1 MEIMGNLWQVGGA
14 EYTSVEDAAIYLIRF
29 GEKAA
34 LIDAGC
40 GGAHDS
46 LAANISDI
54 LPPDVEIE
62 YLFLTHCHYDHT
74 GGAAAVRDQ
83 FGCRIVA
90 HELDASFL
98 EDGDSTVTAANWYD
112 ARMEPLK
119 IDIKIK
125 NIEETFKVGAGR
137 IVAHHCPGHSPG
149 SVVYLAE
156 LGSNLVI
163 QVTAANWYGARM
175 NPLKIDTK
183 IKERKQ
189 TFQVGSG
196 ELTAYHC
203 PGHSPGSVVYLAK
216 LKSNRVLFGQDV
228 HGPLDASFLS
238 HRDDYICSLNFMMG
252 LEADILC
259 EGHFGVY
266 QGKNEVNQFI
276 RTYLDG

>member
-34 LIDAGC
+34 LIDAGG

-90 HELDASFL
+90 HELDACYL
-98 EDGDSTVTAANWYD
+98 EDGDSIVTAANWYG

-119 IDIKIK
+119 IDIKIQ
-125 NIEETFKVGAGR
+125 NIEETFKVGAGT

-149 SVVYLAE
+149 SLVYLAE
-156 LGSNLVI
+156 LESNL
-163 QVTAANWYGARM
+163 
-175 NPLKIDTK
+175 
-183 IKERKQ
+183 
-189 TFQVGSG
+189 
-196 ELTAYHC
+196 
-203 PGHSPGSVVYLAK
+203 
-216 LKSNRVLFGQDV
+216 VLFGQDV
-228 HGPLDASFLS
+228 HGPLDAAFLS
-238 HRDDYICSLNFMMG
+238 NRDDYKRSLKFLAG
-252 LEADILC
+252 LDADILC

>member
-46 LAANISDI
+46 LVANISDI

-74 GGAAAVRDQ
+74 GGAEGVRNQ
-83 FGCRIVA
+83 YGCKIVV
-90 HELDASFL
+90 HELDAKYL
-98 EDGDSTVTAANWYD
+98 ENGDS
-112 ARMEPLK
+112 
-119 IDIKIK
+119 
-125 NIEETFKVGAGR
+125 
-137 IVAHHCPGHSPG
+137 
-149 SVVYLAE
+149 
-156 LGSNLVI
+156 

-203 PGHSPGSVVYLAK
+203 PGHSPGSVVYLAE

>member
-62 YLFLTHCHYDHT
+62 YLFLTHCHYDHS

-90 HELDASFL
+90 HELDASYL
-98 EDGDSTVTAANWYD
+98 EDGDSTVTAANWYG

-156 LGSNLVI
+156 LDSNL
-163 QVTAANWYGARM
+163 
-175 NPLKIDTK
+175 
-183 IKERKQ
+183 
-189 TFQVGSG
+189 
-196 ELTAYHC
+196 
-203 PGHSPGSVVYLAK
+203 
-216 LKSNRVLFGQDV
+216 VLFGQDV
-228 HGPLDASFLS
+228 HGPLDAAFLS
-238 HRDDYICSLNFMMG
+238 NRDDYKRSLRFLAG
-252 LEADILC
+252 LDADVLC